1 MGKYEPK
8 PEVER
13 IEVLVRLVK
22 EGHIK
27 LPKFQRPFVWTKNNI
42 LELMDSIY
50 KGYPIGSILL
60 WLTRQKLAS
69 ERSIADLEI
78 NELEEEYPTNYL
90 LDGQQRLSSLCGI
103 LFWDG
108 QNKNSVWNV
117 VFDLEKE
124 EFLYDP
130 DNEKIEYFKLN
141 KLLDTMDFIN
151 QCSRF
156 VGHPKQALYTTNAQ
170 KLLNSIKDYKMASVK
185 IGDMS
190 LDEVAPIFERI
201 NSTGRRLTMV
211 DLMRAATWSGEFD
224 LTHTINMV
232 RSFLEEKNFEAVP
245 EIEILRNLSTCA
257 GLGVTKEDIN
267 KLRDRSSDELKLIAE
282 KCKKAYLHAVDFIT
296 TELHVPS
303 HGYLPYSLQL
313 TFLVEIFNLCP
324 SPTVD
329 QRKEIK
335 KWFWRTSITRYFASF
350 NNGQLNAE
358 LRTIRSFAT
367 GKIETLSINKGIYYK
382 EFIESSFVL
391 KNSVSKTFS
400 LILANNY
407 PKSLLDGA
415 SINIDSVLAL
425 VNKNEFHHI
434 FPKSYLKKRNYESSQ
449 INQHA
454 NICMLNLGNNRAI
467 SNKAPS
473 DYFLLVEERLGSNL
487 HDILLSN
494 FIDEDA
500 YRCAIENNYEGF
512 IEARK
517 KLILRKAME
526 LCDDLEELKNVTKNP
541 LHNIKNQK
549 KNDNQYVQ
557 MNLNL

>member
-1 MGKYEPK
+1 MGNYEPK

-13 IEVLVRLVK
+13 IEGLVRLVK
-22 EGHIK
+22 DGHIK
-27 LPKFQRPFVWTKNNI
+27 LPKFQRPFVWTKRNI

-60 WLTRQKLAS
+60 WLTKQKLAS
-69 ERSIADLEI
+69 ERNIADLEI

-108 QNKNSVWNV
+108 KNKKSVWNI
-117 VFDLEKE
+117 VFDLERE

-130 DNEKIEYFKLN
+130 DNDKIEYFRLN
-141 KLLDTMDFIN
+141 KLLETMDFIN

-156 VGHPKQALYTTNAQ
+156 AGHPKQALYTKNAQ
-170 KLLNSIKDYKMASVK
+170 KLLSSIKDYKIASVK

-224 LTHTINMV
+224 LSDTINMV
-232 RSFLEEKNFEAVP
+232 RGVLEEKNFETVP

-257 GLGVTKEDIN
+257 GLGVTRDDIN
-267 KLRDRSSDELKLIAE
+267 KLRGFSSEELKVIAE
-282 KCKKAYLHAVDFIT
+282 RCKKAYMHAVDFIT
-296 TELHVPS
+296 TDLQVTS

-313 TFLVEIFNLCP
+313 TFLVELFNLCP
-324 SPTVD
+324 VPTIA
-329 QRKEIK
+329 QRNEIK

-350 NNGQLNAE
+350 NTAQLNAE
-358 LRTIRSFAT
+358 LRTIRNFAAGMT
-367 GKIETLSINKGIYYK
+367 NTISINKEINYK
-382 EFIESSFVL
+382 EFMEGSFVL
-391 KNSVSKTFS
+391 RNALSKTLA
-400 LILANNY
+400 LILASNK

-415 SINIDSVLAL
+415 GINIESVLAI

-434 FPKSYLKKRNYESSQ
+434 FPKDYLKKRDYDNSQ

-473 DYFLLVEERLGSNL
+473 EYFLTIKSRLGSSL
-487 HDILLSN
+487 QDILLSN
-494 FIDEDA
+494 FIDDDA
-500 YRCAIENNYEGF
+500 YRCALEDDYEGF
-512 IEARK
+512 IAARK
-517 KLILRKAME
+517 KLILKKMME
-526 LCDDLEELKNVTKNP
+526 LCEVNEDIAFVEEEVP
-541 LHNIKNQK
+541 VGIKKQK
-549 KNDNQYVQ
+549 KEAFEHEQ
-557 MNLNL
+557 MNLEL

>member
-1 MGKYEPK
+1 MGNYEPK

-13 IEVLVRLVK
+13 IEGLVRLVK
-22 EGHIK
+22 DGHIK
-27 LPKFQRPFVWTKNNI
+27 LPKFQRPFVWTKRNI

-60 WLTRQKLAS
+60 WLTKQKLAS
-69 ERSIADLEI
+69 ERNIADLEI

-108 QNKNSVWNV
+108 KNKKSVWNI
-117 VFDLEKE
+117 VFDLERE

-130 DNEKIEYFKLN
+130 DNEKIEYFRLN
-141 KLLDTMDFIN
+141 KLLETMDFIN

-156 VGHPKQALYTTNAQ
+156 AGHPKQALYTKNAQ
-170 KLLNSIKDYKMASVK
+170 KLLSSIKDYKIASVK

-224 LTHTINMV
+224 LSDTINMV
-232 RSFLEEKNFEAVP
+232 RGVLEEKNFETVP

-257 GLGVTKEDIN
+257 GLGVTRDDIN
-267 KLRDRSSDELKLIAE
+267 KLRGFSSEELKVIAE
-282 KCKKAYLHAVDFIT
+282 RCKKAYMHAVDFIT
-296 TELHVPS
+296 TDLQVTS

-313 TFLVEIFNLCP
+313 TFLVELFNLCP
-324 SPTVD
+324 VPTIA
-329 QRKEIK
+329 QRNEIK

-350 NNGQLNAE
+350 NTAQLNAE
-358 LRTIRSFAT
+358 LRTIRNFAAGMT
-367 GKIETLSINKGIYYK
+367 NTISINKEINYK
-382 EFIESSFVL
+382 EFMEGSFVL
-391 KNSVSKTFS
+391 RNALSKTLA
-400 LILANNY
+400 LILASNK

-415 SINIDSVLAL
+415 GINIESVLAI

-434 FPKSYLKKRNYESSQ
+434 FPKDYLKKRDYDNSQ

-454 NICMLNLGNNRAI
+454 NICMLNLGNNRTI

-473 DYFLLVEERLGSNL
+473 EYFLTIKSRLGSSL
-487 HDILLSN
+487 QDILLSN
-494 FIDEDA
+494 FIDDDA
-500 YRCAIENNYEGF
+500 YRCALEDDYEGF
-512 IEARK
+512 IAARK
-517 KLILRKAME
+517 KLILKKMME
-526 LCDDLEELKNVTKNP
+526 LCEVNEDIAIVEEEVP
-541 LHNIKNQK
+541 VGIKKQK
-549 KNDNQYVQ
+549 KEAFEHEQ
-557 MNLNL
+557 MNLEL